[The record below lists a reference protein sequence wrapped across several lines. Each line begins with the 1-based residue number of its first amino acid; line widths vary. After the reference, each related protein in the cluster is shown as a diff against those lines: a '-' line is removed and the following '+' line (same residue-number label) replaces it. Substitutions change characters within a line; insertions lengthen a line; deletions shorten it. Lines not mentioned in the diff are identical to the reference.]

1 MEGGRGWDGE
11 REREG
16 GREGKLR
23 KENKRERKE
32 GRLLSSQFV
41 CSLSVLNRMLYASSQ
56 YFGHKSNILQMALL
70 LDLAA
75 Y

>member
-1 MEGGRGWDGE
+1 MEGGGGWDGE

-32 GRLLSSQFV
+32 GRKTIKFPICLFFV
-41 CSLSVLNRMLYASSQ
+41 SV
-56 YFGHKSNILQMALL
+56 K
-70 LDLAA
+70 
-75 Y
+75 